1 MFIKR
6 ILSTAVLTA
15 AVLTA
20 AEALPPAAPGNPRS
34 GPAER
39 RERRRLEY
47 SARLDSTVLSR
58 SYVFM
63 PNSMEDITGG
73 GQQLIYNQDYYAAVM
88 GERVE
93 LHLPLVLGRGL
104 AEYMKIINFDTYDVR
119 GYDVQRTGFGWS
131 ITFEAAEQGV
141 SDPSAYTVN
150 ILVNTYTGET
160 ALNLTSGRNAMH
172 YIGIIEEIKD

>member
-1 MFIKR
+1 MKR

-15 AVLTA
+15 AILSAVK
-20 AEALPPAAPGNPRS
+20 ALPPAAAGNPRLDR
-34 GPAER
+34 AER
-39 RERRRLEY
+39 REMRRLEY
-47 SARLDSTVLSR
+47 SARLDSAVMSR
-58 SYVFM
+58 NYVFM

-93 LHLPLVLGRGL
+93 IHLPLVLGRGL
-104 AEYMKIINFDTYDVR
+104 AEYIQIINFDTYDVR
-119 GYDVQRTGFGWS
+119 GYDVRRTGFGWS
-131 ITFEAAEQGV
+131 IAFEAAEQGV
-141 SDPSAYTVN
+141 PDPSIYTIN
-150 ILVNTYTGET
+150 ILVNIYTGET